1 MNLKEVTICNVRCII
16 RYPNEYREGQRYP
29 LLLFLHGAG
38 TRGDDIQKL
47 ITHPFFELTQGHKDY
62 PFVTIVP
69 FCMENTW
76 FDMWE
81 RLLQAVKKCAALP
94 FVDSSRIYLMGA
106 SMGGYGAWQLA
117 MSLPEYFAAMVPIS
131 GGGMAWNAKR
141 LVNIPAWAF
150 HKEKDPTV
158 SLDESVKMVEA
169 VNRAG
174 GWAKLTVYPGEDH
187 DAWSDT
193 FSNIEVF
200 SWLLEHENK
209 NTSALVDEFVRT
221 DIYG

>member
-1 MNLKEVTICNVRCII
+1 MECKQFRTIQYVEKMPTVSGEQMPVLI
-16 RYPNEYREGQRYP
+16 Y
-29 LLLFLHGAG
+29 LHGAG
-38 TRGDDIQKL
+38 ARRGKL
-47 ITHPFFELTQGHKDY
+47 EQIVNHEFFQRSVMAGEDSPLLMVAPLCYANSWFEMFEELQR
-62 PFVTIVP
+62 FVNMIGSRP
-69 FCMENTW
+69 
-76 FDMWE
+76 D
-81 RLLQAVKKCAALP
+81 
-94 FVDSSRIYLMGA
+94 VDSKRVYLMGA

-174 GWAKLTVYPGEDH
+174 GRAKLTVYPGEGH

-209 NTSALVDEFVRT
+209 NTSAFVDEFVRT